1 MTRTY
6 RGGKLVD
13 LAAFRRELG
22 GEAAGGDAWSGA
34 LLWDRERRGEEKNP
48 SQARRGRF
56 PGERGVWLL
65 DACASA
71 GIVVMALAFVIR
83 ALTL

>member
-1 MTRTY
+1 MTRIY

-13 LAAFRRELG
+13 LAAFRQELEG
-22 GEAAGGDAWSGA
+22 QAAGGDAWSGA
-34 LLWDRERRGEEKNP
+34 LLWDRERRGEGSP
-48 SQARRGRF
+48 SPARRGRF
-56 PGERGVWLL
+56 PGEWGFWLL

-83 ALTL
+83 ALTI

>member
-1 MTRTY
+1 MTRPY
-6 RGGKLVD
+6 RNGKLVD
-13 LAAFRRELG
+13 LAAFRREPG
-22 GEAAGGDAWSGA
+22 GRAAGGDAWSEA
-34 LLWDRERRGEEKNP
+34 LLWDQERRSEENP
-48 SQARRGRF
+48 SPARRGRF